1 VARRSQ
7 AARRRRSAITAP
19 PPAWQR
25 LGHLLEGRR
34 RELGHTYRTT
44 FEAASGVNRR
54 LAADIETAAPK
65 RINTFM
71 PGTMSLIAKGYQVT
85 EESIL
90 AVLRGE
96 ADQLAPAVPPAP
108 VPAVPAGPPGRLPP
122 VDDASWIAAA
132 RPYHDKINKR
142 LIALAAQGA
151 RDPSGRRPDD
161 EGWIPSGA
169 QMFGEGTEDAQTW
182 DGPAAVLPRDDRM
195 WLIAGIQRSAAARA
209 ARSGTGTEVP

>member
-7 AARRRRSAITAP
+7 AARRRRTAITAP
-19 PPAWQR
+19 PPAWQL

-96 ADQLAPAVPPAP
+96 ADQLAPAVP
-108 VPAVPAGPPGRLPP
+108 AGPPGQLPP

-132 RPYHDKINKR
+132 RPYFDEINER
-142 LIALAAQGA
+142 RVALAA
-151 RDPSGRRPDD
+151 
-161 EGWIPSGA
+161 EGITDPSGA
-169 QMFGEGTEDAQTW
+169 QLFGAGTEDAETW
-182 DGPAAVLPRDDRM
+182 DGPAAVLPEIRDRV
-195 WLIAGIQRSAAARA
+195 WLIAGLRAAAAARA
-209 ARSGTGTEVP
+209 ARSGTGTEAP